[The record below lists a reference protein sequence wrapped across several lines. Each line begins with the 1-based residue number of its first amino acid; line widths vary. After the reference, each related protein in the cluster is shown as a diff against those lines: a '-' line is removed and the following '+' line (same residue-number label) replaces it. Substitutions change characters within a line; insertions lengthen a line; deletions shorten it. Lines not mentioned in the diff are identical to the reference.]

1 MVGVSGL
8 FVSVRWSAQSS
19 WSSMKRASHSL
30 PRRLSHL
37 SRSLGRGRRRFASC
51 RTFASC
57 HDPRAARQRPCQACR
72 ASGRPTSGGRS
83 RSRSRSEQSRAPR
96 LRETP
101 RGQSRAWPGEA
112 SRSCRRSTSD
122 TLIPVRRFRAIPC
135 QENEWIEG
143 PGPRGDT
150 GRCRR
155 HICGNDPPLLSR
167 GLKKMAEAQRHC
179 MDPARHCGTR
189 HAASPSQPFVFVGR
203 PQAASSAE
211 TFPYPIRAG
220 TWS

>member
-1 MVGVSGL
+1 MVGVSGGPGL

-83 RSRSRSEQSRAPR
+83 RSRSRSEQSTASDTR
-96 LRETP
+96 LREARAGLGQARPPGVAAAALQTHLFLCAGSVPSPVKRTSGSKAPAPVVTP
-101 RGQSRAWPGEA
+101 AAVGGISAVMTHLFFPEA
-112 SRSCRRSTSD
+112 SRRWQKRRGTAW
-122 TLIPVRRFRAIPC
+122 TLHGTAAHATRPVP
-135 QENEWIEG
+135 
-143 PGPRGDT
+143 
-150 GRCRR
+150 
-155 HICGNDPPLLSR
+155 LSR
-167 GLKKMAEAQRHC
+167 LC
-179 MDPARHCGTR
+179 L
-189 HAASPSQPFVFVGR
+189 
-203 PQAASSAE
+203 
-211 TFPYPIRAG
+211 
-220 TWS
+220 